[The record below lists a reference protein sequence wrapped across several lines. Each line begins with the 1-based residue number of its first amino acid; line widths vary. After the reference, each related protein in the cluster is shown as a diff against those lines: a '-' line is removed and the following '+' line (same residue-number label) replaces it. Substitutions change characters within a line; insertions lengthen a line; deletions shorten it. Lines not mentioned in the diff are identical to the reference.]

1 MASDVLGTE
10 NSDSPTPIF
19 ISTPFIGQGDILN
32 EEWIEG
38 RIALF
43 EAVTIDSLLFL
54 LEDRVHWNIFLG
66 RNPIPRVEK
75 YAMDKFSNIKN
86 IHIIRERYSSENIT
100 MVAQDKSEIDRY
112 ITLMIADDD
121 AWPKD
126 FISSIRK
133 SSDKLLKDGYTH
145 FGVTFAN
152 GLEWVMCDQVDID
165 FMNKSNFQIIRKKN
179 LFEYR
184 FPWLGCG
191 FYIMQTKSRPFNFFT
206 VAHPTIPQ
214 YLEKS
219 GFDSVILEEPKRA
232 WLYNRHQFA
241 DSSIVKS
248 ESQPLEYTHDQL
260 EEEFG
265 VNSKLL
271 SEWSESP
278 SSRFYFQKHAQGSG
292 MLEMYEFD
300 DISSFITMPYKYIYL
315 KSDHFVIKPAK
326 EFNIKGISRLR
337 VYEEESKRYCLLLE
351 FDAEEKSTIKL
362 NSSLFNKSHNY
373 KFDFQK
379 WVNEKWIRVMPYV
392 PLKFVE
398 YENIGPESE
407 DYNTIQFPIQRGS
420 EDSSEYQLRLI
431 NSKNSRTFLYID
443 VPNDQAEYLVL
454 NSSVM
459 PNDLIL
465 KALLLKNKEGKW
477 TVIKEVEKI
486 E

>member
-32 EEWIEG
+32 EEWVEG

-54 LEDRVHWNIFLG
+54 IEDRVHWNIFLG

-75 YAMDKFSNIKN
+75 YAKDKFSDIKN
-86 IHIIRERYSSENIT
+86 IHIIRDRYSSENIT
-100 MVAQDKSEIDRY
+100 KVAQDKSEIDRY

-133 SSDKLLKDGYTH
+133 SSDKLLKDGLTH
-145 FGVTFAN
+145 VGVTFAN

-165 FMNKSNFQIIRKKN
+165 FMKKSNFQIIRKKN

-191 FYIMQTKSRPFNFFT
+191 FYVMQTKSRPFNFFT
-206 VAHPTIPQ
+206 VAHPTIPK

-278 SSRFYFQKHAQGSG
+278 SSKFYFQKHAQGSG

-300 DISSFITMPYKYIYL
+300 DTSNFITMPYKYIYL
-315 KSDHFVIKPAK
+315 KSNHFIIKPTK
-326 EFNIKGISRLR
+326 EFNIKGITRLR
-337 VYEEESKRYCLLLE
+337 VYDEESKRYCFLLE
-351 FDAEEKSTIKL
+351 FDAEDKSTIKL
-362 NSSLFNKSHNY
+362 STSLFNKSHNY
-373 KFDFQK
+373 KFDFQYR
-379 WVNEKWIRVMPYV
+379 VNERWVRVMPYV
-392 PLKFVE
+392 PMKFVE
-398 YENIGPESE
+398 YENIGHEFQ
-407 DYNTIQFPIQRGS
+407 DYHSIKFPIQRKVK
-420 EDSSEYQLRLI
+420 DSSEYQLRLI
-431 NSKNSRTFLYID
+431 NNKDSRTFLYID
-443 VPNDQAEYLVL
+443 VPNDEVEYLDLNDSVL
-454 NSSVM
+454 PKNLS
-459 PNDLIL
+459 L
-465 KALLLKNKEGKW
+465 KALLFRNKGGKW
-477 TVIKEVEKI
+477 SAFKEVEKI
-486 E
+486 D